1 MDSKQKQKDIFSS
14 NLKRQLLIHNKTQAD
29 IVNDLKITS
38 STVSDWV
45 NAKKYPRMDKVQ
57 MLADYLGIMKSDL
70 IEDKSNDDECMYSQ
84 ANLSFIKVPLYAPI
98 SCGNGAFVD
107 DNILDYVAVPDDGLN
122 PHKEYFA
129 QIADGDSM
137 IEVLYAPISCGNGAF
152 VDDNILDYVAV
163 PDDGLN
169 PHKEYFAQIAD
180 GDSMIEVGIDSGDII
195 VFEKSNTIEN
205 GKIGCFCIDDN
216 VATCKKFKKGDTFI
230 QLIPANKNYDPIVI
244 DLNNNNFRVIGI
256 LKKAIKN
263 YE

>member
-1 MDSKQKQKDIFSS
+1 MKLSEFIIQYRKEHNLSARKFANMCGLSNAYISLIENESTKSPTLDALKKIATATNIDIE
-14 NLKRQLLIHNKTQAD
+14 
-29 IVNDLKITS
+29 
-38 STVSDWV
+38 
-45 NAKKYPRMDKVQ
+45 
-57 MLADYLGIMKSDL
+57 DL
-70 IEDKSNDDECMYSQ
+70 IKLIDDDTMISVKAIVKDEQIYSQ
-84 ANLSFIKVPLYAPI
+84 ANLSFIKVP
-98 SCGNGAFVD
+98 
-107 DNILDYVAVPDDGLN
+107 
-122 PHKEYFA
+122 
-129 QIADGDSM
+129 
-137 IEVLYAPISCGNGAF
+137 LYAPISCGNGAF

-195 VFEKSNTIEN
+195 VFEKSNTIDN

>member
-137 IEVLYAPISCGNGAF
+137 IEV
-152 VDDNILDYVAV
+152 
-163 PDDGLN
+163 
-169 PHKEYFAQIAD
+169 
-180 GDSMIEVGIDSGDII
+180 GIDSGDII